1 MKLIGKVVTLKIES
15 ITITLSKEMETFAT
29 EIYWLADQQKVK
41 ENHPKILKRSL
52 TLVMLEMLEKQI
64 AKYPTYVEWAYQTI
78 ARFWEM
84 SRDSNIRQCWTEQEW
99 YDWVS
104 EGGERPI
111 RCPEQAA
118 VGPQGSGARK
128 KNTI

>member
-29 EIYWLADQQKVK
+29 KVYWLADQQKVK

-64 AKYPTYVEWAYQTI
+64 AKYPTYVEWAYQTV
-78 ARFWEM
+78 ARFWTM
-84 SRDSNIRQCWTEQEW
+84 STDNNIRQCWTEQEW
-99 YDWVS
+99 HDWLRVLTS
-104 EGGERPI
+104 ITLTLPI
-111 RCPEQAA
+111 DQSIVTPA
-118 VGPQGSGARK
+118 
-128 KNTI
+128 

>member
-1 MKLIGKVVTLKIES
+1 MKLIGKVAISRIES

-29 EIYWLADQQKVK
+29 EVYWLADQQRMK

-64 AKYPTYVEWAYQTI
+64 AKYPKYVEWAYQTI

-99 YDWVS
+99 YDWIIVLAHITLNLPND
-104 EGGERPI
+104 ENIVTP
-111 RCPEQAA
+111 A
-118 VGPQGSGARK
+118 
-128 KNTI
+128 

>member
-1 MKLIGKVVTLKIES
+1 MKLIGKVETLKIES

-29 EIYWLADQQKVK
+29 EVYWLADQQRKK

-84 SRDSNIRQCWTEQEW
+84 SQDSNIRQCWTEQEW
-99 YDWVS
+99 YDW
-104 EGGERPI
+104 I
-111 RCPEQAA
+111 TIL
-118 VGPQGSGARK
+118 ARITL
-128 KNTI
+128 NLPNDEHIVIPA

>member
-1 MKLIGKVVTLKIES
+1 MKLIRKVETLRTES

-29 EIYWLADQQKVK
+29 EVYWLADQQKVK

-99 YDWVS
+99 YDWVTVLAHITLNLPND
-104 EGGERPI
+104 ENIVTP
-111 RCPEQAA
+111 A
-118 VGPQGSGARK
+118 
-128 KNTI
+128 